1 MDADLCNSLLGKIA
15 AGDLTA
21 LEKLYELM
29 QKDVLIFALSITR
42 NLMLAEDV
50 RQETFIKIYK
60 QAGKYSAGTNALGFV
75 FTVTRN
81 TALDMLRHARHEIPS
96 DEALW
101 NIAYNTR
108 ENEIVDK
115 LLLKQVITELK
126 AHERQILL
134 LHLVS
139 GYTHKEIA
147 NLLHLPV
154 TTVQWRYRIALQKV
168 SRIVNP
174 TEAIK

>member
-1 MDADLCNSLLGKIA
+1 MDADLCNSLLGEIA
-15 AGDLTA
+15 AGDLAA

-29 QKDVLIFALSITR
+29 QKDVLLFALSITR

-50 RQETFIKIYK
+50 RQETFVKIYK

-75 FTVTRN
+75 FTVTKN

-101 NIAYNTR
+101 NNTYNTR
-108 ENEIVDK
+108 ENDIVDK

-126 AHERQILL
+126 QHERQILL

-139 GYTHKEIA
+139 GYTYKEIA
-147 NLLHLPV
+147 SLLHLPL
-154 TTVQWRYRIALQKV
+154 TTVQWRYRIALQKA
-168 SRIVNP
+168 SGILNP
-174 TEAIK
+174 KEAIK

>member
-1 MDADLCNSLLGKIA
+1 MDADLCNSLLGEIA
-15 AGDLTA
+15 AGDLAA
-21 LEKLYELM
+21 LAKLYELM
-29 QKDVLIFALSITR
+29 QKDVLLFALSITR

-50 RQETFIKIYK
+50 RQETFVKIYR
-60 QAGKYSAGTNALGFV
+60 QASKYSAGTNALGFV
-75 FTVTRN
+75 FTVTKN
-81 TALDMLRHARHEIPS
+81 TALDMLRHARHEIPN

-101 NIAYNTR
+101 NTTYNTR
-108 ENEIVDK
+108 ENDVVDK

-126 AHERQILL
+126 PHERQILL

-147 NLLHLPV
+147 SLLHLPV
-154 TTVQWRYRIALQKV
+154 TTVQWRYRKALQQI